1 MDNLVASAP
10 ITKMTSGSDSS
21 ENFKVTIIPA
31 KTFVDISYQKY
42 VKDRVSNFSCRE
54 QG

>member
-10 ITKMTSGSDSS
+10 ITKMTSDSS
-21 ENFKVTIIPA
+21 EKNFKVTIIPS

>member
-10 ITKMTSGSDSS
+10 ITKMTSDSS
-21 ENFKVTIIPA
+21 ENFKVTIILA